1 MTDYE
6 LLSELPDH
14 IQESGKAHLNAID
27 QLRLAGDNLE
37 VENIE
42 GSGDTGNRHLAD
54 GQTLQQVPDNAV
66 SISDRS
72 EAPEGANVITGPRGG
87 LYYVPGGDSDGDS
100 SSTGDMSSEEVAQT
114 AENVT
119 NSYLDRDLSPE
130 ANTTEELNNGFC
142 NAVAQEI
149 FEEAGKPDGMQ
160 VMEASTMGGRHQ
172 WVSYNGRHYDAET
185 PTGVENFEDLPVW
198 ERFGEPGEATV
209 VMEGG
214 EGTEDAAETIDIDG
228 TEVAEGSEVE
238 VSIEGSG
245 SVAGVIDEIVEV
257 SGTPWVMVEG
267 EDSGRINQYPITK
280 IDSVDVKELSTAR
293 GAGDTDFRCLGEGV
307 TDQELAHAPEWDRP
321 LLEMY
326 RGVTDPDSDP
336 NRALVDFS
344 ASGTPEF
351 VLERIREAI
360 MGGALFSDFEDIPSS
375 ELMDFRQTFADAVGT
390 DNFTLDS
397 VTNAVMDFGDIDR
410 QRAER
415 IARTET
421 SAVLNSAREDGYQER
436 GEDDAL
442 FYWTGAS
449 PGDDRQT
456 EACEWLIRQTNPFEG
471 GTPRPMDELRGML
484 NEAWTH
490 DDEMDTNMARP
501 ESWVVHINERST
513 FSKAPPNWQQ
523 L

>member
-1 MTDYE
+1 M
-6 LLSELPDH
+6 SEHNNERDRGAQIPDDLP
-14 IQESGKAHLNAID
+14 SAF
-27 QLRLAGDNLE
+27 
-37 VENIE
+37 
-42 GSGDTGNRHLAD
+42 AD
-54 GQTLQQVPDNAV
+54 A
-66 SISDRS
+66 
-72 EAPEGANVITGPRGG
+72 AA
-87 LYYVPGGDSDGDS
+87 
-100 SSTGDMSSEEVAQT
+100 AT
-114 AENVT
+114 AESAGVNLDSPNVT
-119 NSYLDRDLSPE
+119 LS
-130 ANTTEELNNGFC
+130 
-142 NAVAQEI
+142 
-149 FEEAGKPDGMQ
+149 
-160 VMEASTMGGRHQ
+160 H
-172 WVSYNGRHYDAET
+172 
-185 PTGVENFEDLPVW
+185 
-198 ERFGEPGEATV
+198 
-209 VMEGG
+209 
-214 EGTEDAAETIDIDG
+214 
-228 TEVAEGSEVE
+228 
-238 VSIEGSG
+238 
-245 SVAGVIDEIVEV
+245 
-257 SGTPWVMVEG
+257 
-267 EDSGRINQYPITK
+267 
-280 IDSVDVKELSTAR
+280 
-293 GAGDTDFRCLGEGV
+293 RCLGEGV

-321 LLEMY
+321 LLEMH
-326 RGVTDPDSDP
+326 RGITNPDSDA

-397 VTNAVMDFGDIDR
+397 VTDAVMDFGDIDR
-410 QRAER
+410 GRAER

-471 GTPRPMDELRGML
+471 GTPRPMDELRSML

-490 DDEMDTNMARP
+490 DDDMQTNMARP